1 MTPAAIALPFSSLR
15 VDPRLYG
22 RVTPQTLAALR
33 ARYHVTQI
41 GRAALV
47 RTPGQGWL
55 VGVWNKDDRP
65 AWADRL
71 DQHHRW
77 LDRRGE
83 PTPLES
89 RREAAWFLERAAH
102 RPGDSA
108 A

>member
-1 MTPAAIALPFSSLR
+1 MTPAITLPFTSLR

-22 RVTPQTLAALR
+22 RVRPGTLAALR
-33 ARYHVTQI
+33 TRYHVTQI
-41 GRAALV
+41 GQAALV

-55 VGVWNKDDRP
+55 VGVWDKDRP
-65 AWADRL
+65 VWADRL

-77 LDRRGE
+77 LIGRGE

-89 RREAAWFLERAAH
+89 RREAAWFLERRMHA
-102 RPGDSA
+102 PGDSA